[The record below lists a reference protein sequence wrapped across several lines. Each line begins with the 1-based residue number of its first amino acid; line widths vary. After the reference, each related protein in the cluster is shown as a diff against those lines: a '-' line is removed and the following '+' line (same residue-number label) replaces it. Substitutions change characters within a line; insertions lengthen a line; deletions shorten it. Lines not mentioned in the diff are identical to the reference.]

1 MADASKKQ
9 GSEDWGGGEEAG
21 FFFFWLRCREAADRH
36 FRARRNAGYRCP
48 KKKRTEKNLPIALQA
63 CFEERTCHWASQH
76 THTDIHT
83 FSHILLRCV
92 YYAFCAHSF
101 QLEPIF

>member
-9 GSEDWGGGEEAG
+9 GSEDWGGGGRLG
-21 FFFFWLRCREAADRH
+21 FFFLVELQRAADRH
-36 FRARRNAGYRCP
+36 FRARRNADYRCP
-48 KKKRTEKNLPIALQA
+48 KKKKKTEKNLPIALQA
-63 CFEERTCHWASQH
+63 CFEERTCYWASQH
-76 THTDIHT
+76 THTDIHK